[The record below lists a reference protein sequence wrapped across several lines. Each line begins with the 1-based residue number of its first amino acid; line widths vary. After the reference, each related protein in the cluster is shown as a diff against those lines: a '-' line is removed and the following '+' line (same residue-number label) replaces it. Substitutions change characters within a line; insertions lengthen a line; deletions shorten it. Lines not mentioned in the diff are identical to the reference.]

1 MLRIFQYIKK
11 FLLLDVNK
19 FVGAILGISCLLQ
32 INNLW
37 KNRAAILAVA
47 QNIVDLP
54 VILGH
59 FVYIFY
65 LVIASSI
72 LLLANKPRKKY
83 SKIGPKLIS
92 LLASFLPY
100 LLIFAPETRL
110 LRVPEKWGI
119 LLLLI
124 GFIISTMG
132 LLSLRK
138 SFSITPEVRGLVV
151 SGLYSFIRHP
161 MYLGSFISLAGI
173 VLLRL
178 SIFSL
183 LVYFIWIVIQVW
195 RSRLEEQL
203 LIAEYP
209 DYKEYVKKTSAFFP
223 LPKIRR

>member
-1 MLRIFQYIKK
+1 MLRISHYIKK
-11 FLLLDVNK
+11 FSLLNIKLNINK
-19 FVGAILGISCLLQ
+19 FVGVILGISCLLQ

-37 KNRAAILAVA
+37 NNRTELMAFAQDFICIL
-47 QNIVDLP
+47 
-54 VILGH
+54 
-59 FVYIFY
+59 Y

-92 LLASFLPY
+92 LLGSFFPY
-100 LLIFAPETRL
+100 LLIFAPEKTL
-110 LRVPEKWGI
+110 FRVPKELG
-119 LLLLI
+119 LLLPFI
-124 GFIISTMG
+124 GIIISTIG
-132 LLSLRK
+132 IVSLRK

-151 SGLYSFIRHP
+151 SGVYSFIRHP

-178 SIFSL
+178 NIFSL
-183 LVYFIWIVIQVW
+183 VIYVVWLIIQVW

-209 DYKEYVKKTSAFFP
+209 DYKEYVQKTSAFFP
-223 LPKIRR
+223 FPKIYR